1 MSISRNAH
9 RKSTAHAT
17 TVFAPPFTF
26 ALYAIQGDTSS
37 ETSFTSARVFTSLT
51 IVALVAASITSLA
64 QAVPSLAG
72 GAACF
77 ARIQRYLEREE
88 KDSQHDA
95 LGRAQPSSTSTS
107 MEPPLVRVNPPR
119 TTGVKEEQISLQ
131 TVESHGLELRN
142 ASFGWSQD
150 SPPTLSDVSCSIPA
164 RSLTLILGPVGR
176 GKTTLLRGLLG
187 ELPCSRGAAHIQKSS
202 VAYCA
207 QVPWLPNDTIRHI
220 ITGER
225 GIDLEDYQT
234 VLEACTLPEDLA
246 QLPRGESTQVGSG
259 GNVLSFG
266 QKQRIVS
273 LSKFGPHR
281 SKLHLLPNSPAS
293 MRRGYSTIADCAT
306 GTRKSGVR

>member
-1 MSISRNAH
+1 M
-9 RKSTAHAT
+9 
-17 TVFAPPFTF
+17 FAPPFTF

-72 GAACF
+72 GTACF

-88 KDSQHDA
+88 KDSQHGA
-95 LGRAQPSSTSTS
+95 LGRAQPSSSSTP
-107 MEPPLVRVNPPR
+107 MEPRPQLDPSQIV
-119 TTGVKEEQISLQ
+119 GVKEEHISLQ
-131 TVESHGLELRN
+131 TLENNGLELRN
-142 ASFGWSQD
+142 ASFGWSEE

-164 RSLTLILGPVGR
+164 RSVTLVLGPVGC

-187 ELPCSRGAAHIQKSS
+187 ELPSSRGAAHIQESS

-207 QVPWLPNDTIRHI
+207 QVPWLPKDTIRHI
-220 ITGER
+220 ITEER
-225 GIDLEDYQT
+225 GIDLEDYHA
-234 VLEACTLPEDLA
+234 VLEACALLEDLA
-246 QLPRGESTQVGSG
+246 QLPNGENTQVGSG

-273 LSKFGPHR
+273 LSKLGPHR
-281 SKLHLLPNSPAS
+281 FRLHLLSNSRPS
-293 MRRGYSTIADCAT
+293 VRRGYSTVADCVT